1 MKGTFFSKPLEW
13 NIETDKESWTQGEN
27 INGVL
32 RLKNHS
38 SESVN
43 LTDAGVAIAY
53 AEIKK
58 VHART
63 DGAMKFDSKV
73 LFSEPEIKALDQIEL
88 PFSLSLPTNCGVT
101 DKKASF
107 YLTWGK
113 NHSESHLMLKIE
125 PKALFGKVISLLD
138 TFYRFKLKELKAAKN
153 GVEYKLIPP
162 TSRDMA
168 NLESLNLIFSMNGEN
183 LQMDYEFQVRKLDT
197 AGVTNKIN
205 KLAVKSKKTLTP
217 REFSLGKDLINQDF
231 LLKSI
236 EEVISEVKLKSV
248 F

>member
-38 SESVN
+38 DESVN

-113 NHSESHLMLKIE
+113 NHAESHLMLKIE